1 MRPKYFETYNENR
14 KKVCTP
20 CESKISNTRGK
31 IKLRTINERECRL
44 IQLYLDEKF
53 DTENK
58 IYLIGLCSTCRVY
71 LGKAEKGLKCK
82 FQIMPKYGNIIIPK
96 STRKKDNPKCNCF
109 ICLKARD
116 KTRKF
121 IEKEHGVE
129 KKCFTNINN
138 STGLFTAATE
148 NKLPKTSVKKRYIL
162 TPSVTRAGKK

>member
-1 MRPKYFETYNENR
+1 MEVNTRPKYFETHNENR
-14 KKVCTP
+14 KKVCAP
-20 CESKISNTRGK
+20 CGSKISNTRGK

-53 DTENK
+53 DTENER
-58 IYLIGLCSTCRVY
+58 YPIGLCSTCRVY

-96 STRKKDNPKCNCF
+96 STRKKDNPKYNCF

-121 IEKEHGVE
+121 IEKGHGVE
-129 KKCFTNINN
+129 RKCFTNINK
-138 STGLFTAATE
+138 STGLFAAAWPVLPHITIINLE
-148 NKLPKTSVKKRYIL
+148 NINQN
-162 TPSVTRAGKK
+162 